1 MSSQPPLP
9 SDEGIIIRPVC
20 WKNVPVVPSVTLHAV
35 DENNARRQDVKMPML
50 GIGTYKFAKGSGE
63 AERAV
68 ANALQMG
75 YRHVDTAFVYGRGN
89 TEREVGNAIWKM
101 TQNDDSYDDD
111 NYDDSYDNDDDDAK
125 EAMKKS
131 LPPFLTRRDIFITT
145 KQWRDYHGYE
155 PTLECLE
162 VSLKRLRTDYIDL
175 YLIHWPGPST
185 KHYHSQEQNQDQH
198 TSTST
203 PTSSPSSS
211 SSSHEFTMAPIR
223 AETWRAMEDAVYQ
236 RKCKAIGVSNFT
248 ISHLETLRKTARI
261 WPPAVN
267 QIEVHPYNPQ
277 TDLITY
283 CRDHGIVVQAYASLG
298 GQDNVGRKTWE
309 ALGGKLAERSEIRA
323 IAKKY
328 NRTPQQVLLRWAI
341 QRGMAVLPKS
351 GNVEHL
357 KENMLA
363 IVDDAW
369 IIIPDHDID
378 DGDDDKDRSDRSLS
392 YGLDEMDFES
402 LASLDKTKEDTD
414 GEGKRLARL
423 CWARDRNKMLDF
435 D

>member
-1 MSSQPPLP
+1 
-9 SDEGIIIRPVC
+9 
-20 WKNVPVVPSVTLHAV
+20 
-35 DENNARRQDVKMPML
+35 
-50 GIGTYKFAKGSGE
+50 
-63 AERAV
+63 
-68 ANALQMG
+68 
-75 YRHVDTAFVYGRGN
+75 
-89 TEREVGNAIWKM
+89 
-101 TQNDDSYDDD
+101 
-111 NYDDSYDNDDDDAK
+111 
-125 EAMKKS
+125 
-131 LPPFLTRRDIFITT
+131 
-145 KQWRDYHGYE
+145 
-155 PTLECLE
+155 
-162 VSLKRLRTDYIDL
+162 
-175 YLIHWPGPST
+175 
-185 KHYHSQEQNQDQH
+185 
-198 TSTST
+198 
-203 PTSSPSSS
+203 
-211 SSSHEFTMAPIR
+211 
-223 AETWRAMEDAVYQ
+223 MEDAVYQ

>member
-1 MSSQPPLP
+1 MRFPFHNNHQISIYPQVVSQIRPNYISLRTTMSSQPPLP

-162 VSLKRLRTDYIDL
+162 
-175 YLIHWPGPST
+175 
-185 KHYHSQEQNQDQH
+185 KH
-198 TSTST
+198 
-203 PTSSPSSS
+203 
-211 SSSHEFTMAPIR
+211 
-223 AETWRAMEDAVYQ
+223 
-236 RKCKAIGVSNFT
+236 GVPWKMQYTN
-248 ISHLETLRKTARI
+248 A
-261 WPPAVN
+261 N
-267 QIEVHPYNPQ
+267 
-277 TDLITY
+277 
-283 CRDHGIVVQAYASLG
+283 
-298 GQDNVGRKTWE
+298 
-309 ALGGKLAERSEIRA
+309 
-323 IAKKY
+323 AK
-328 NRTPQQVLLRWAI
+328 P
-341 QRGMAVLPKS
+341 
-351 GNVEHL
+351 
-357 KENMLA
+357 
-363 IVDDAW
+363 
-369 IIIPDHDID
+369 
-378 DGDDDKDRSDRSLS
+378 
-392 YGLDEMDFES
+392 
-402 LASLDKTKEDTD
+402 
-414 GEGKRLARL
+414 
-423 CWARDRNKMLDF
+423 
-435 D
+435 